1 MNKVYLVKLVET
13 ISKTTPLPGNSP
25 LTIVLL
31 TKKDVV
37 IAITTNTAHGFVC
50 CFFSDGF
57 TVLITISGF
66 ELKEII
72 KTFILLHSHY
82 FRQYF
87 VSP

>member
-37 IAITTNTAHGFVC
+37 IAII
-50 CFFSDGF
+50 DR
-57 TVLITISGF
+57 
-66 ELKEII
+66 E
-72 KTFILLHSHY
+72 
-82 FRQYF
+82 
-87 VSP
+87 